1 MTTPKPPT
9 ASGISRLLARAGFN
23 RATYENGCVD
33 RAGFVATEAGG
44 GAGVR
49 VEHDT
54 FLVHQS
60 AETRQAWLSR
70 YTETITDAGW
80 AAEPVSYA
88 GTAVHHLIVTAK
100 EG

>member
-9 ASGISRLLARAGFN
+9 ASGISRLLAGAGFK
-23 RATYENGCVD
+23 RATYENGRLD
-33 RAGFVATEAGG
+33 RAGFLATEAGS

-54 FLVHQS
+54 SLVRH
-60 AETRQAWLSR
+60 RQPILER
-70 YTETITDAGW
+70 YAKTITEAGW
-80 AAEPVSYA
+80 SAEPVSYA